1 MVATVL
7 WPTQGSTKAY
17 STIITGA
24 SCRMCAGSAAAG
36 WASRWHRLCQG
47 NACPAAA
54 SAADITAACPA
65 GSLPFT
71 ITSEHHGR
79 TVASHLVHITSPP
92 DIRYHPLTEAAAKAP
107 AATAIRALVVPLV
120 DHSSADSSTGSH
132 SKGWHR
138 HLSTLHG
145 SSSTEPLVHVTA
157 TWHCHWQASMPRL
170 TGAVKMTA
178 SAAHPHVYEADV
190 SEDRDLDR

>member
-1 MVATVL
+1 MLLQAGHHNGEGYAKALPAVL
-7 WPTQGSTKAY
+7 
-17 STIITGA
+17 
-24 SCRMCAGSAAAG
+24 
-36 WASRWHRLCQG
+36 L
-47 NACPAAA
+47 PALLTSLLPA
-54 SAADITAACPA
+54 PA

-79 TVASHLVHITSPP
+79 TVASHLVHITSPA

-107 AATAIRALVVPLV
+107 AATTIRALVVPLV
-120 DHSSADSSTGSH
+120 DHSSAGSSAGSH
-132 SKGWHR
+132 SKGWPR

-145 SSSTEPLVHVTA
+145 SSSSTEPLVHVTA

-178 SAAHPHVYEADV
+178 STAHPHVYEADV
-190 SEDRDLDR
+190 SEDRDLDRWASLL